1 MYAIISDC
9 KLLKLKTLDFGTSFV
24 RNVLGKKPNND
35 VAMCT
40 FFQHELLAGI
50 KYMI

>member
-24 RNVLGKKPNND
+24 RNVLEKKPNND
-35 VAMCT
+35 VAIMCT
-40 FFQHELLAGI
+40 FFQDELLAGI
-50 KYMI
+50 I